1 MIPNAC
7 TEQQF
12 LGDIKNHTLQIILA
26 DGVYRHLR
34 FRRPGTVCY
43 GFDIVTWP
51 GYLCFSGDI
60 GCFVFSRVED
70 MLKFF
75 RDGGTCEPLRI
86 NPQYWS
92 EKLQATD
99 KNGGYKAFSYERFRE
114 VVNQIV
120 AEDEDAT
127 KELKEAVEE
136 MLDSPC
142 GLETAEAC
150 YQAVAEFEWEGE
162 QYFTDFFEQSLDE
175 YTFHYIWCCY
185 ALVWGVRQY
194 DAAQA
199 ANTKP
204 ASAGA
209 GGGS

>member
-1 MIPNAC
+1 MIANVC

-12 LGDIKNHTLQIILA
+12 LGDIKNHTLKVIR
-26 DGVYRHLR
+26 DEGVYRHLQ

-51 GYLCFSGDI
+51 GYLCYTGDM

-75 RDGGTCEPLRI
+75 RDEGMGGPLRI
-86 NPQYWS
+86 NPLYWS

-99 KNGGYKAFSYERFRE
+99 KDVGHKAFSFERFRE

-120 AEDEDAT
+120 AEDKDAT
-127 KELKEAVEE
+127 EELKEAVKE
-136 MLDSPC
+136 MFDDCDGKS
-142 GLETAEAC
+142 AEAC
-150 YQAVAEFEWEGE
+150 YMAVTEFEWDNQ
-162 QYFTDFFEQSLDE
+162 QYFTDFFEHSLEE

-185 ALVWGVRQY
+185 ALVWGIRHY

-199 ANTKP
+199 SNSKP
-204 ASAGA
+204 ASAGE
-209 GGGS
+209 G

>member
-1 MIPNAC
+1 MIANVC
-7 TEQQF
+7 TEQRF
-12 LGDIKNHTLQIILA
+12 LGDVKNHTLKIIR
-26 DGVYRHLR
+26 DEGVYRHLQ

-51 GYLCFSGDI
+51 GYLCYTGDM

-70 MLKFF
+70 MMAFF
-75 RDGGTCEPLRI
+75 RDKGTGEPLQI

-99 KNGGYKAFSYERFRE
+99 KNGGHKAFSFERFRE

-127 KELKEAVEE
+127 EELKEAVEE
-136 MLDSPC
+136 MLGGPC
-142 GLETAEAC
+142 GCDTAEAC
-150 YQAVAEFEWEGE
+150 YQAAADFEWQGK
-162 QYFTDFFEQSLDE
+162 QYFTDFFEHSLEE

-185 ALVWGVRQY
+185 ALVWGIRQY

-199 ANTKP
+199 SNSKP
-204 ASAGA
+204 ASAGE
-209 GGGS
+209 G